1 MESGNGHRGEEWG
14 LVPGT
19 VVEKVQ
25 GGAGCLCLW
34 GVVCLFPCFGPIG
47 EVSTLSENGSLHVP
61 APAVD
66 SLQGARPVKA
76 TPLSW
81 SLALL

>member
-34 GVVCLFPCFGPIG
+34 GVVCLFPCFGPSSFL
-47 EVSTLSENGSLHVP
+47 VSRFKRWHQAL
-61 APAVD
+61 
-66 SLQGARPVKA
+66 
-76 TPLSW
+76 
-81 SLALL
+81 SLAS